1 MRKTPRQARSREMVE
16 RLVEAGR
23 KVLAKEGYDA
33 FSTNRVAEAAG
44 VSPGSLYQYFPDKS
58 ALLDVIRDRYWD
70 DVATRVAASL
80 ADRADAPGPTRIRD
94 TADALLTALEA
105 DTALL
110 RVINYELPIVQIRDR
125 RTALEQRVRELLT
138 VILRTH
144 PHLSQRPDPSA
155 AAWVVV
161 LALENLTLRW
171 ILDQPRLT
179 RDALLDEIEALVGG
193 YAQMKPKEPVLHGLS
208 GRDHGTSPR

>member
-16 RLVEAGR
+16 QLIEAGR
-23 KVLAKEGYDA
+23 KVLAKEGYDV

-44 VSPGSLYQYFPDKS
+44 VSPGSLYQYFPNKF

-70 DVATRVAASL
+70 DVASRVAASL
-80 ADRADAPGPTRIRD
+80 ADRADDLGPTVIRD

-105 DTALL
+105 DPVLL
-110 RVINYELPIVQIRDR
+110 RIINNELPLAQIRDR
-125 RTALEQRVRELLT
+125 RAALEQRVRELLM
-138 VILRTH
+138 VILRAH
-144 PHLSQRPDPSA
+144 PHLCQRPDPSA

-161 LALENLTLRW
+161 LALENLTVRW
-171 ILDQPRLT
+171 VLDRPRIT

-193 YAQMKPKEPVLHGLS
+193 YARTKPQRFKL
-208 GRDHGTSPR
+208 R

>member
-16 RLVEAGR
+16 QLVEAGR
-23 KVLAKEGYDA
+23 KVLAKEGYDL
-33 FSTNRVAEAAG
+33 FSTNRVAEAAC
-44 VSPGSLYQYFPDKS
+44 VSPGSLYQYFPNKF

-70 DVATRVAASL
+70 DVASRVAASL
-80 ADRADAPGPTRIRD
+80 ADRAGDLGPTTIRD

-110 RVINYELPIVQIRDR
+110 RIISYELPIAQIRDR
-125 RTALEQRVRELLT
+125 RTALEQRVGELLT
-138 VILRTH
+138 VTLRAH

-161 LALENLTLRW
+161 LALENLTVRW
-171 ILDQPRLT
+171 VLDQPRIP
-179 RDALLDEIEALVGG
+179 RDSLLDEIEALVGG
-193 YAQMKPKEPVLHGLS
+193 YARTRPQRSKLQ
-208 GRDHGTSPR
+208 